1 MSNATAIK
9 FGYPHTMVA
18 ETAHWWVLARPRQVT
33 LGALVIVCKQPVT
46 AFGAVSAAGFA
57 DLQLAVSQAE
67 QVLKGFVDYARINHL
82 MLMMVDPDVHFHVIP
97 RYQGTR
103 HFGDLSIEDSAWPN
117 PPQLGAAV
125 ELSTETLAA
134 LTAELRQRWAAA

>member
-18 ETAHWWVLARPRQVT
+18 ETAHWWILARPRQVT
-33 LGALVIVCKQPVT
+33 LGALVIVCKEPVT

-57 DLQLAVSQAE
+57 DLQLAVSRAE
-67 QVLKGFVDYARINHL
+67 QVLKGFVDHERINHL

-97 RYQGTR
+97 RYQGAR
-103 HFGDLSIEDSAWPN
+103 HFGDVRIEDTAWPN

-125 ELSTETLAA
+125 ELSPETLAA